1 MNDVLKDYLEE
12 PKYSNKQLKEIK
24 HLLSNLQESEYIEIF
39 NIIRSDTDKYTIN
52 NYGVHIN
59 MNKLTISTIK
69 KLEEFITFSN
79 LNKNKHIEEKDRRNQ
94 ILQIIDHAGRAVCQH
109 LAVIS
114 IILFYGTFYYDFGEL
129 NLNLVIN
136 QE

>member
-12 PKYSNKQLKEIK
+12 PEYSNKQLKEIK

-39 NIIRSDTDKYTIN
+39 NIIRADTDKYTIN

-94 ILQIIDHAGRAVCQH
+94 ILQIID
-109 LAVIS
+109 
-114 IILFYGTFYYDFGEL
+114 TNTTDD
-129 NLNLVIN
+129 IN
-136 QE
+136 KSYSEYNTI